1 VARYLKA
8 DAEPI
13 LGAPKVFRATPS
25 PRSPILE
32 ATSFAFRR
40 TERLRAEWPISGGE
54 PLTSRTARVVG
65 RDGTPRAVQVAL
77 SERSD
82 SGLVLVIDAILAP
95 LAPGDYALEVEV
107 SARGETRRTYVPF
120 KVVP

>member
-1 VARYLKA
+1 VSRYLKA
-8 DAEPI
+8 DAAPV
-13 LGAPKVFRATPS
+13 LGAPQLFRATPS

-40 TERLRAEWPISGGE
+40 TERIRAEWPISGGE

-65 RDGTPRAVQVAL
+65 KDGTPRAVQVAL
-77 SERSD
+77 SERAE
-82 SGLVLVIDAILAP
+82 GGHVLVVDAILAP
-95 LAPGDYALEVEV
+95 LAPGDYAIEVVV